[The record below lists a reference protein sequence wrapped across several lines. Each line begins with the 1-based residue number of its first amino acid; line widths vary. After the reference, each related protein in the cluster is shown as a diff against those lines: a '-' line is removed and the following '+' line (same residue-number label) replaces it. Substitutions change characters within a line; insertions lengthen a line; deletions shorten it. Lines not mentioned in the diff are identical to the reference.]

1 MFLSSHISSIF
12 LVFLGTLE
20 SFEKPYALCPICPM
34 QRKHILTTFVEYFF
48 TRLLFASY

>member
-20 SFEKPYALCPICPM
+20 SFEKPYALCPMPYLPYAKKAHSDNLC
-34 QRKHILTTFVEYFF
+34 
-48 TRLLFASY
+48 